1 MRLITVMLGIVLTVA
16 GQTPGVTRATALAPA
31 GGFIGVGVQEID
43 GERAKTLKLREEA
56 GVEVTR
62 VDPDSPAEKA
72 GLKTGD
78 AVLQYNGQRVEG
90 IEQFSR
96 LVRETPPGRDVKLD
110 IIRNGA
116 PQTVTVKVG
125 MRRAPRVAGGFLVR
139 PPDIHLPDLPRSF
152 LSWRSAMLG
161 VEAESLDG
169 QLAEYFGVKDGVL
182 VRSVLKGSAA
192 EKAGIKAGDVITRI
206 DDSKVSTPAD
216 LSNRLRSLRNQS
228 VPVVLMRDH
237 KEMTIT
243 VAIDDADRARQIWE
257 ENFGSGGPARTIHS
271 IQQQ

>member
-1 MRLITVMLGIVLTVA
+1 MRLITLMLGTVLIVA
-16 GQTPGVTRATALAPA
+16 GQTPRVSRAAALAPT
-31 GGFIGVGVQEID
+31 GSFIGVGVQEID
-43 GERAKTLKLREEA
+43 GERAKALKLREEA

-110 IIRNGA
+110 IIRGGA

-125 MRRAPRVAGGFLVR
+125 MRPLPRVAGGFGLT
-139 PPDIHLPDLPRSF
+139 PPDIRFPDLPRSF

-161 VEAESLDG
+161 VEAESLEG

-192 EKAGIKAGDVITRI
+192 EKAGIKAGDVITRV
-206 DDSKVSTPAD
+206 DNSKVATPAD

-237 KEMTIT
+237 KEMTISVT
-243 VAIDDADRARQIWE
+243 IDDADRAKQIRE
-257 ENFGSGGPARTIHS
+257 QNFGSGGPAHTIYS
-271 IQQQ
+271 IQQ